1 MEVKMK
7 RLLSLLLVALMACT
21 VVFAAG
27 GSEKTTAVNAD
38 GTVTINLWYGAAITE
53 AGPIPDDWVGYDI
66 LREEHGIDLHLSVLP
81 SNESDQDVRIQ
92 AAAAG
97 NSLPDLFMVSR
108 PVLTRLVDQGL
119 VAPVDD
125 YYALM
130 PNRTAQQY
138 DADSIA
144 MSTIDGHSY
153 GFASP
158 GSVAKNE
165 GLLIRKDWLDNLG
178 LEVPTNLDELM
189 EVMIAFTYDDPD
201 GNGKDDTYG
210 YGAFIEITSYEEG
223 LGRRLDPFFGAF
235 GCAGTWD
242 LSKDNPGL
250 NIYKPEYYDA
260 MCFIVQ
266 MCKEG
271 VIDPNWI
278 SQKKDDFKAAWK
290 SGKYGMMREQHASYA
305 AESNYA
311 PFDANFPDGEW
322 IVIDPPVGPEGKS
335 AVGVYTNVNDGV
347 IAVSQRAADEGK
359 KPIIAK
365 LLEWMAGPGYYM
377 IGWGEEGVN
386 FVLNDRGVPVTDG
399 LADPSLGFTQ
409 SAVQPLLQLKG
420 LAFYWGEAELESRYP
435 SYVTKVSG
443 KPMSALTTL
452 REMQACPWIKQAGV
466 DIMPLPSGD
475 LQRYY
480 EQGLAEFVSG
490 NKELNETSWAAFI
503 NQLDKL
509 GAREWEAEGVKTAE
523 ENNLLY

>member
-1 MEVKMK
+1 MK
-7 RLLSLLLVALMACT
+7 RLIAVLLLIT
-21 VVFAAG
+21 VTMGLLIAG
-27 GSEKTTAVNAD
+27 GAKESEPLVDENGLTTI
-38 GTVTINLWYGAAITE
+38 TFWYNPAIVE
-53 AGPIPDDWVGYDI
+53 AGPPPKDWFVFDI
-66 LREEHGIDLHLSVLP
+66 IREELGINLELTMLP
-81 SNESDQDVRIQ
+81 
-92 AAAAG
+92 AAANDRDMRMLTAG
-97 NSLPDLFMVSR
+97 AADMLPDMMSLRR
-108 PVLTRLVDQGL
+108 PVMVELQKQGL
-119 VAPVDD
+119 LAEVDD
-125 YYALM
+125 MFALM
-130 PNRTAQQY
+130 PERTEKMY
-138 DADSIA
+138 SEDSIKYA
-144 MSTIDGHSY
+144 TLDGHIY
-153 GFASP
+153 GFAPST
-158 GSVAKNE
+158 GDIKKNE
-165 GLLIRKDWLDNLG
+165 GILIRKDWLDNLG
-178 LEVPTNLDELM
+178 LDIPQTLEEYMD
-189 EVMIAFTYDDPD
+189 VMRAFTYDDPD

-242 LSKDNPGL
+242 LSKDNHGL

>member
-1 MEVKMK
+1 MK
-7 RLLSLLLVALMACT
+7 RVLALLIAVLT
-21 VVFAAG
+21 IFAFVSCG
-27 GSEKTTAVNAD
+27 GDDEATSAAATTASSEP
-38 GTVTINLWYGAAITE
+38 VTINLWYGAAITE

-210 YGAFIEITSYEEG
+210 YGAYIESDATLKGYPG
-223 LGRRLDPFFGAF
+223 ARLFPILGAF
-235 GCAGTWD
+235 GVDGLWC
-242 LSKDNPGL
+242 LEEENLGL
-250 NIYKPEYYDA
+250 NVYKPEFYDA
-260 MCFIVQ
+260 MVYIRQ
-266 MCKEG
+266 MCEEG
-271 VIDPNWI
+271 VMDPNWLTY
-278 SQKKDDFKAAWK
+278 KKDDFRAAWK
-290 SGKYGMMREQHASYA
+290 QGRFGIMKEQNAAYA
-305 AESNYA
+305 AEANYA

-322 IVIDPPVGPEGKS
+322 IIVDPPKGPERLASVGAYDQNYRIYAMSQDAVDAGK
-335 AVGVYTNVNDGV
+335 AEK
-347 IAVSQRAADEGK
+347 ICE
-359 KPIIAK
+359 
-365 LLEWMAGPGYYM
+365 LLEWMSSDEGYFLC
-377 IGWGEEGVN
+377 GWGQEGVN
-386 FVLNDRGVPVTDG
+386 YVLDENGVPVAGDLGDNAFSGTQGQVYTQLRNMVFYNSDTE
-399 LADPSLGFTQ
+399 LA
-409 SAVQPLLQLKG
+409 
-420 LAFYWGEAELESRYP
+420 SRYP
-435 SYVTKVSG
+435 TYTTATSG
-443 KPMSALTTL
+443 KTMSALTAL
-452 REMQACPWIKQAGV
+452 REMQSKYWTAAIGSGQ
-466 DIMPLPSGD
+466 MPTPNAD
-475 LQRYY
+475 VQRYY
-480 EQGLAEFVSG
+480 EQSLAEFLSG
-490 NKELNETSWAAFI
+490 QRALTPENWQAF
-503 NQLDKL
+503 LDQFNAIG
-509 GAREWEAEGVKTAE
+509 GADWNAQGVAYAQ
-523 ENNLLY
+523 ENGLVR

>member
-1 MEVKMK
+1 MK
-7 RLLSLLLVALMACT
+7 KLISILLVALLSCAF
-21 VVFAAG
+21 VFANG
-27 GSEKTTAVNAD
+27 GSEATSGPVTNAD
-38 GTVTINLWYGAAITE
+38 GTVTIELWYGAAITE

-66 LREEHGIDLHLSVLP
+66 LREEHGIDLKLSVLP

-178 LEVPTNLDELM
+178 LEIPHTLDEYM
-189 EVMIAFTYDDPD
+189 EVMKAFTYDDPD

-210 YGAFIEITSYEEG
+210 YGTFIEITASEEG

-242 LSKDNPGL
+242 LSKENPGL
-250 NIYKPEYYDA
+250 NIHKPEYYDA
-260 MCFIVQ
+260 MKYIIE
-266 MCKEG
+266 MCNEG
-271 VIDPNWI
+271 VIDPNWL

-290 SGKYGMMREQHASYA
+290 AGKYGIMREQHASYA

-335 AVGVYTNVNDGV
+335 AVGVYTNVNGGV
-347 IAVSQRAADEGK
+347 VAVSQRAADEGK
-359 KPIIAK
+359 LPYIAK
-365 LLEWMAGPGYYM
+365 LLEWMSGPGYYM

-386 FVLNDRGVPVTDG
+386 FILDENGVPITEG
-399 LADPSLGFTQ
+399 LPDPSLGFGQ
-409 SAVQPLLQLKG
+409 SAAQPLLQLKG
-420 LAFYWGEAELESRYP
+420 LAFYWGEAELQSRYP
-435 SYVTKVSG
+435 SYTTAVSG
-443 KPMSALTTL
+443 KEMSALTTL
-452 REMQACPWIKQAGV
+452 REMQQCPWIKQPGV
-466 DIMPLPSGD
+466 DILPLPSGD
-475 LQRYY
+475 LQRFY
-480 EQGLAEFVSG
+480 EQSLAEFASG
-490 NKELNETSWAAFI
+490 NRELTPENWAAFI
-503 NQLDKL
+503 DQFNKI
-509 GAREWEAEGVKTAE
+509 GGEAWNAEGVAAME
-523 ENNLLY
+523 ADGLVRE

>member
-1 MEVKMK
+1 MK
-7 RLLSLLLVALMACT
+7 RVLALLIAVLT
-21 VVFAAG
+21 IFAFVSCG
-27 GSEKTTAVNAD
+27 GDDEATSAAATTASSEP
-38 GTVTINLWYGAAITE
+38 VTINLWYGAAITE

-210 YGAFIEITSYEEG
+210 YGAYIESDATLKGYPG
-223 LGRRLDPFFGAF
+223 ARLFPILGAF
-235 GCAGTWD
+235 GVDGLWC
-242 LSKDNPGL
+242 LEEENLGL
-250 NIYKPEYYDA
+250 NVYKPEFYDA
-260 MCFIVQ
+260 MVYIRQ
-266 MCKEG
+266 MCEEG
-271 VIDPNWI
+271 VMDPNWLTY
-278 SQKKDDFKAAWK
+278 KKDDFRAAWK
-290 SGKYGMMREQHASYA
+290 QGRFGIMKEQNAAYA
-305 AESNYA
+305 AEANYA

-322 IVIDPPVGPEGKS
+322 IIVDPPKGPEGLAS
-335 AVGVYTNVNDGV
+335 VGAYDQNYRIYAMSQDAVD
-347 IAVSQRAADEGK
+347 AGK
-359 KPIIAK
+359 AEKICE
-365 LLEWMAGPGYYM
+365 LLEWMSSDEGYFLC
-377 IGWGEEGVN
+377 GWGQEGVN
-386 FVLNDRGVPVTDG
+386 YVLDENGVPVAGDLGDNAFSGTQGQVYTQLRNMVFYNSDTE
-399 LADPSLGFTQ
+399 LA
-409 SAVQPLLQLKG
+409 
-420 LAFYWGEAELESRYP
+420 SRYP
-435 SYVTKVSG
+435 TYTTATSG
-443 KPMSALTTL
+443 KTMSALTAL
-452 REMQACPWIKQAGV
+452 REMQSKYWTAAIGSGQ
-466 DIMPLPSGD
+466 MPTPNAD
-475 LQRYY
+475 VQRYY
-480 EQGLAEFVSG
+480 EQSLAEFLSG
-490 NKELNETSWAAFI
+490 QRALTPENWQAF
-503 NQLDKL
+503 LDQFNAIG
-509 GAREWEAEGVKTAE
+509 GADWNAQGVAYAQ
-523 ENNLLY
+523 ENGLVR